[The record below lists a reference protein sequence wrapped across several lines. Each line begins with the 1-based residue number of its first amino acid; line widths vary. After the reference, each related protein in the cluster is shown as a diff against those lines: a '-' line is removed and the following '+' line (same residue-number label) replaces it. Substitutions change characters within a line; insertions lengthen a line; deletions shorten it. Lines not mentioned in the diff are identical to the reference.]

1 MLPRIEFRIPA
12 APTAAFYNR
21 VHFFCATLRRL
32 DPRYADALVKVVV
45 GDDADLDRVQRDNP
59 WATQYNLE
67 WHGVPS
73 DSDCFDTDAPTK
85 WRV

>member
-21 VHFFCATLRRL
+21 VHFFCATLHSLGPTRTT
-32 DPRYADALVKVVV
+32 
-45 GDDADLDRVQRDNP
+45 DLDRVQRDNP

>member
-32 DPRYADALVKVVV
+32 GPGYVDALVRVVV
-45 GDDADLDRVQRDNP
+45 GDDADLDRVQRENP

>member
-32 DPRYADALVKVVV
+32 GPGY
-45 GDDADLDRVQRDNP
+45 ADLDRVQRDNP

-67 WHGVPS
+67 WHGIPS